1 MTRTIQTEVRLN
13 QTILLENGSTDVV
26 ANFDISS

>member
-1 MTRTIQTEVRLN
+1 MTQTIQTEVRLN
-13 QTILLENGSTDVV
+13 QTILLEVGSTDVV